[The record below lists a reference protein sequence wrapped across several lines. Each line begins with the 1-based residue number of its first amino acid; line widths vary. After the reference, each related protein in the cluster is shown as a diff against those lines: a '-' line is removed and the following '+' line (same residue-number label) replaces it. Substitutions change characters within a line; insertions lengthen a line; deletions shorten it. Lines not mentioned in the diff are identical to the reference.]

1 MSIATI
7 FLIILLAII
16 LRPIIKV
23 YMMFRRYKKAVND
36 AFGFDPRTQSA
47 GRQHRENNPPRQ
59 HDKKKVITRDMGEY
73 VAYEEVTDTSADK
86 KQSHAPEQ
94 EHGTKFDEE
103 QITDAEWEE
112 IPSGGGKTRL

>member
-7 FLIILLAII
+7 FLIILLVII
-16 LRPIIKV
+16 LRPIIKA

-36 AFGFDPRTQSA
+36 AFGFDPRAQSA
-47 GRQHRENNPPRQ
+47 GRQHRESQSPRQ

-73 VAYEEVTDTSADK
+73 VAYEEVSDTSAAE
-86 KQSHAPEQ
+86 KQSHAPGQ

-112 IPSGGGKTRL
+112 IPSGGGKPRL

>member
-16 LRPIIKV
+16 LRPIIKA

-47 GRQHRENNPPRQ
+47 GRQHRENNTPRQ

-73 VAYEEVTDTSADK
+73 VADTSADK

-94 EHGTKFDEE
+94 EHGAKFDEE